1 MVQRKRTTKRKIGSA
16 EYFDNLNKEIKE
28 KQNELTL
35 TNSKIIAAKQLIAE
49 RDLEIKELK
58 EEKAR
63 SDRMWMNESKEC
75 MVLRR
80 RIVKLGFNPMM
91 ASRIFV
97 ESFQSLEDDPIDEGI
112 IEIYNDPIYTD

>member
-1 MVQRKRTTKRKIGSA
+1 MKIGSA

-35 TNSKIIAAKQLIAE
+35 TNSKIIAAKQLIAQ

-63 SDRMWMNESKEC
+63 SDRMWMTESSEC
-75 MVLRR
+75 MVLRK
-80 RIVKLGFNPMM
+80 RIVKLGFNPTM
-91 ASRIFV
+91 ASRMFV
-97 ESFQSLEDDPIDEGI
+97 ESFQSLEDDPISEEL
-112 IEIYNDPIYTD
+112 IEIYNDPIYLD